1 MLKSDNTLR
10 RNFIT
15 VGVFISILII
25 IGTIGFILI
34 EGWSPIDALYMTFIS
49 LSTVGFKE
57 VAELSLSGRL
67 FTIFV
72 IMLGMIVIAM
82 LSASVT
88 SLFVRNELLAKRK
101 RQKMKKEIAK
111 LEGHTIL
118 CGAGDTGTTVIEEF
132 IRAKKQL
139 VVIENIQELLEE
151 LELTYPEVYFL
162 HGDATKDEI
171 LHEAS
176 IEKAGGLITSLS
188 IDADNLFVVVSAKS
202 INPNMIIISR
212 SVDSH
217 TEKKLYRAGANYVIS
232 PNIVEGMRM
241 AAVMLRPTVVSF
253 LEVMMRSDEFSYR
266 MEEVNIPKGASING
280 KTLKDAEIPQKT
292 GLIVI
297 AVKRATDSK
306 MLFNPSSSTTL
317 QENDKLIVLG
327 DPEKMDKLN
336 TLLNQ

>member
-1 MLKSDNTLR
+1 MA
-10 RNFIT
+10 
-15 VGVFISILII
+15 VGIFAGLLILI
-25 IGTIGFILI
+25 GMLGFILI

-49 LSTVGFKE
+49 FSTVGFKE
-57 VAELSLSGRL
+57 VAELSLVGRI
-67 FTIFV
+67 FTMFV

-101 RQKMKKEIAK
+101 RQKMKKEITK

-139 VVIENIQELLEE
+139 VVIENNQELLEE
-151 LELTYPEVYFL
+151 LELVYPEVYFL

-171 LHEAS
+171 LHEAN
-176 IEKAGGLITSLS
+176 IQKAGGLITSLS

-202 INPNMIIISR
+202 INPTMIIISR
-212 SVDSH
+212 SVDTH
-217 TEKKLYRAGANYVIS
+217 TENKLYRAGASYVIS
-232 PNIVEGMRM
+232 PNMVEGMRM

-253 LEVMMRSDEFSYR
+253 LEVMTRSDEFSYR
-266 MEEVNIPKGASING
+266 MEEITIPKGAKING

-306 MLFNPSSSTTL
+306 MLFNPSSSTIL

-327 DPEKMDKLN
+327 DPEKIDKLN
-336 TLLNQ
+336 ALLKQ

>member
-1 MLKSDNTLR
+1 MDHTLR
-10 RNFIT
+10 NNFLM
-15 VGVFISILII
+15 VGIIVSLLII
-25 IGTIGFILI
+25 TGVIGFMLI

-49 LSTVGFKE
+49 FSTVGFKE
-57 VAELSLSGRL
+57 VAELSLAGRL
-67 FTIFV
+67 FTMFV
-72 IMLGMIVIAM
+72 ILLGMIVIAM

-101 RQKMKKEIAK
+101 RQKMKKEIVK

-118 CGAGDTGTTVIEEF
+118 CGAGDTGMTVIEEF
-132 IRAKKQL
+132 IRSKKQL
-139 VVIENIQELLEE
+139 VVIENRQDIVDE
-151 LELTYPEVYFL
+151 LEITYPGIYFL
-162 HGDATKDEI
+162 VGDATKDEV
-171 LHEAS
+171 LHEAN
-176 IEKAGGLITSLS
+176 ILKAGGLITSLS

-266 MEEVNIPKGASING
+266 MEEIIIPKGANING

-297 AVKRATDSK
+297 AVKRTTDSK

-317 QENDKLIVLG
+317 HESDQLIVLG
-327 DPEKMDKLN
+327 DSEKIDKLN
-336 TLLNQ
+336 ALLKQ

>member
-10 RNFIT
+10 RNFMT
-15 VGVFISILII
+15 VGIFISILVTL
-25 IGTIGFILI
+25 GMIGFILI
-34 EGWSPIDALYMTFIS
+34 EDWSPIDALYMTFIS
-49 LSTVGFKE
+49 FSTVGFKE
-57 VAELSLSGRL
+57 VAELSLAGRL
-67 FTIFV
+67 FTMFV

-88 SLFVRNELLAKRK
+88 SFFVRNELLAKRK
-101 RQKMKKEIAK
+101 KQKMKKEIAK

-132 IRAKKQL
+132 IRAKKKL
-139 VVIENIQELLEE
+139 VVIDNNQELLEE
-151 LELTYPEVYFL
+151 LEITYPEIYFL

-171 LHEAS
+171 LHEAN

-217 TEKKLYRAGANYVIS
+217 TENKLYKAGASYVIS

-266 MEEVNIPKGASING
+266 MEEITIPKGASITG

-297 AVKRATDSK
+297 AVKRATDAK
-306 MLFNPSSSTTL
+306 LLFNPSSSTTL

-327 DPEKMDKLN
+327 DPEKIDKLN
-336 TLLNQ
+336 TLLSQ

>member
-1 MLKSDNTLR
+1 
-10 RNFIT
+10 
-15 VGVFISILII
+15 
-25 IGTIGFILI
+25 
-34 EGWSPIDALYMTFIS
+34 
-49 LSTVGFKE
+49 
-57 VAELSLSGRL
+57 
-67 FTIFV
+67 
-72 IMLGMIVIAM
+72 M

-88 SLFVRNELLAKRK
+88 SFFVRNELLAKRK

-132 IRAKKQL
+132 IRAKKKL
-139 VVIENIQELLEE
+139 VVIDNNQELLEE

-171 LHEAS
+171 LHEAN

-217 TEKKLYRAGANYVIS
+217 TENKLYKAGASYVIS

-266 MEEVNIPKGASING
+266 MEEITIPKGVSITG

-306 MLFNPSSSTTL
+306 LLFNPSSSTTV

-327 DPEKMDKLN
+327 DPGKIDKLN

>member
-1 MLKSDNTLR
+1 MLNTDTTLR
-10 RNFIT
+10 RNFIA
-15 VGVFISILII
+15 VGVFISVLII
-25 IGTIGFILI
+25 IGMIGFILI

-49 LSTVGFKE
+49 FSTVGFKE
-57 VAELSLSGRL
+57 VADLSLAGRL
-67 FTIFV
+67 FTMVV
-72 IMLGMIVIAM
+72 IMLGMVVIAM

-101 RQKMKKEIAK
+101 RQKMKKEITK

-139 VVIENIQELLEE
+139 VVIENNQELVDE
-151 LELTYPEVYFL
+151 LELAYPKVYFL
-162 HGDATKDEI
+162 YGDATKDEI
-171 LHEAS
+171 LHEAN
-176 IEKAGGLITSLS
+176 IEKAIGLITTLS

-217 TEKKLYRAGANYVIS
+217 TESKLYKAGASFVIS

-266 MEEVNIPKGASING
+266 MEEISIPKGTSIVG

-297 AVKRATDSK
+297 AVKRATDAQ

-317 QENDKLIVLG
+317 QENDQLIVLG
-327 DPEKMDKLN
+327 DPEKIDKLN

>member
-1 MLKSDNTLR
+1 MLKRDYTLR

-15 VGVFISILII
+15 VVVFTGLLII
-25 IGTIGFILI
+25 TGVIGFIVI
-34 EGWSPIDALYMTFIS
+34 EGWTPIDALYMTFIS
-49 LSTVGFKE
+49 FSTVGFKE
-57 VAELSLSGRL
+57 VADLSLTGRV
-67 FTIFV
+67 FTMFV
-72 IMLGMIVIAM
+72 IMLGMVLIAM

-88 SLFVRNELLAKRK
+88 SLFVRNELLEKRK
-101 RQKMKKEIAK
+101 IIKMKKEIAK

-132 IRAKKQL
+132 IHAKKDL
-139 VVIENIQELLEE
+139 VVIENNQEIIEE
-151 LELTYPEVYFL
+151 LENTYPEVYFL
-162 HGDATKDEI
+162 NGDATKDEA
-171 LHEAS
+171 LHEAN

-217 TEKKLYRAGANYVIS
+217 TESKLYKAGANYVIS
-232 PNIVEGMRM
+232 PNMVEGMRM

-266 MEEVNIPKGASING
+266 MEEITIPKGTSIAE
-280 KTLKDAEIPQKT
+280 KTLKEAEIPQKT

-297 AVKRATDSK
+297 AVKRMTDSK

-327 DPEKMDKLN
+327 DPEKIDKLYA
-336 TLLNQ
+336 LLNQ

>member
-1 MLKSDNTLR
+1 MLKTDTTLR

-15 VGVFISILII
+15 VAVFTSILII
-25 IGTIGFILI
+25 IGMIGFILI

-49 LSTVGFKE
+49 FSTVGFKE
-57 VAELSLSGRL
+57 VAELSLAGRL
-67 FTIFV
+67 FTMFIIV
-72 IMLGMIVIAM
+72 LGMMVIAM

-88 SLFVRNELLAKRK
+88 SLFVRNELLSKRK

-139 VVIENIQELLEE
+139 VVIENNQELVDE
-151 LELTYPEVYFL
+151 LEIDYPEVYFL
-162 HGDATKDEI
+162 NGDATKDEA
-171 LHEAS
+171 LHEAN
-176 IEKAGGLITSLS
+176 IEKAGGLITTLS

-217 TEKKLYRAGANYVIS
+217 TENKLYKAGASYVIS

-266 MEEVNIPKGASING
+266 MEEITIPKGAKITG

-297 AVKRATDSK
+297 AVKRATDSQ
-306 MLFNPSSSTTL
+306 MLFNPSSSTIFK
-317 QENDKLIVLG
+317 ENDKIIVLG
-327 DPEKMDKLN
+327 DPEKTDKL
-336 TLLNQ
+336 TALLSQ

>member
-15 VGVFISILII
+15 VGIFISILII
-25 IGTIGFILI
+25 IGMTGFILI
-34 EGWSPIDALYMTFIS
+34 EDWSPIDALYMTFIS
-49 LSTVGFKE
+49 FSTVGFKE
-57 VAELSLSGRL
+57 VAELSLGGRL
-67 FTIFV
+67 FTMFV

-88 SLFVRNELLAKRK
+88 SFFVRNELLAKRK

-132 IRAKKQL
+132 IRAKKKL
-139 VVIENIQELLEE
+139 VVIDNNQELLEE

-171 LHEAS
+171 LHEAN

-217 TEKKLYRAGANYVIS
+217 TENKLYKAGASYVIS

-266 MEEVNIPKGASING
+266 MEEITIPKGVSITG

-306 MLFNPSSSTTL
+306 LLFNPSSSTTV

-327 DPEKMDKLN
+327 DPGKIDKLN